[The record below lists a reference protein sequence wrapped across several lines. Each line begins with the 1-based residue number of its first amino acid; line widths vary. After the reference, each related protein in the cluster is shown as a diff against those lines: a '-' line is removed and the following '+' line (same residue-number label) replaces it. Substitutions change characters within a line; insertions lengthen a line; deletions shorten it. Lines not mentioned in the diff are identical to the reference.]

1 MARRASE
8 PQRMRRDQGPQT
20 NRGHERRAELLAAAR
35 RVFEREGFLDA
46 RVADIVAEAQVAHG
60 TFYSYFDSK
69 DAIFRELTE
78 AVVAQMLADFRANL
92 ATGDRGGSTYD
103 RIREGV
109 RQYVALYRPNA
120 RMLALTEQV
129 GTFTHE
135 MRDLRLRVR
144 GEFLAWVEHG
154 MKRQQAAGEADP
166 GVDPH
171 LMVEVLGNMMDHTCY
186 VSFALGKQFDEDAL
200 VETLTTVWSRAIA
213 VSPDRPGTPGGTSGT
228 RR

>member
-8 PQRMRRDQGPQT
+8 PQRQRRDQGPQT
-20 NRGHERRAELLAAAR
+20 NRGHERRAELLTAAR
-35 RVFEREGFLDA
+35 TVFEREGYLDS

-69 DAIFRELTE
+69 DAIFREVTE
-78 AVVAQMLADFRANL
+78 TVVAQMLADFRERL
-92 ATGDRGGSTYD
+92 ATGGHGGPTYE

-109 RQYVALYRPNA
+109 RHYVDVYRPRA
-120 RMLALTEQV
+120 RMLALMEQV
-129 GTFTHE
+129 GTFTDE

-144 GEFLAWVEHG
+144 EEFLLWVEHG
-154 MKRQQAAGEADP
+154 MKRQQAAGIADP

-171 LMVEVLGNMMDHTCY
+171 LMVEVLGAMMDHTCY
-186 VSFALGKQFDEDAL
+186 ISFVLGKHFDEDAL

-213 VSPDRPGTPGGTSGT
+213 VNP
-228 RR
+228 

>member
-8 PQRMRRDQGPQT
+8 PQRMRRDQGPLT

-35 RVFEREGFLDA
+35 RVFERDGYTDA

-69 DAIFRELTE
+69 DAVFRELTE
-78 AVVAQMLADFRANL
+78 AVVAAMLAEFRERL
-92 ATGDRGGSTYD
+92 ASGERGGSTYD

-109 RQYVALYRPNA
+109 RQYVDLYRPNA
-120 RMLALTEQV
+120 RMLALIEQV
-129 GTFTHE
+129 GTFTQD
-135 MRDLRLRVR
+135 MRDLRLRIR
-144 GEFLAWVEHG
+144 EEFLAWVEHG

-166 GVDPH
+166 GIDTH
-171 LMVEVLGNMMDHTCY
+171 LMVEVLGAMMDHSCY
-186 VSFALGKQFDEDAL
+186 ISFALGKQFDEDAL

-213 VSPDRPGTPGGTSGT
+213 VSPARPPTQERS
-228 RR
+228 